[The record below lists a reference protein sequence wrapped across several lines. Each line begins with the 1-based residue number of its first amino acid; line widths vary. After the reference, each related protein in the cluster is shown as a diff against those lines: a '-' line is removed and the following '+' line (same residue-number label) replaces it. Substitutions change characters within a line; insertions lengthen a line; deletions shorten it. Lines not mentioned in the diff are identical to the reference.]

1 MDLRKLEIF
10 AQVARHNSFSKAASS
25 LHMAQPA
32 VSIAIRK
39 LEEEL
44 ETRLFDRSGKRA
56 MLTAEGAQLLRR
68 TLSILGEVEGLK
80 RATSAMKGLLQG
92 ELSIACPSMLATYY
106 LPAVL
111 LC

>member
-10 AQVARHNSFSKAASS
+10 AQVARHNSFSQAASS

-44 ETRLFDRSGKRA
+44 E
-56 MLTAEGAQLLRR
+56 
-68 TLSILGEVEGLK
+68 
-80 RATSAMKGLLQG
+80 
-92 ELSIACPSMLATYY
+92 ELIEKHKDNQN
-106 LPAVL
+106 
-111 LC
+111 